1 MLELGVTFSMEQL
14 VIDNDII
21 SMIKKAM
28 DGIPVNEYT
37 LAVDAIKEVGVGND
51 FIGHETTM
59 DNMDLPSDPLV
70 INRDMIGDWR
80 AAGCKNLAEAAHD
93 VVEDVLK
100 NHTVEPLT
108 PEVDAAM
115 KAIVKKADDEFL
127 GSRREARPRPGHQ
140 RRFHR
145 RNPGGRRAL
154 RGQEAV
160 PAPHHGSRQR
170 DERRCRHPDPR
181 DREAPDSTSSTS
193 EGTSP

>member
-28 DGIPVNEYT
+28 DGIPVNDYT

-51 FIGHETTM
+51 FIGHMTTM

-80 AAGCKNLAEAAHD
+80 AAGCKNLAEAAHEI
-93 VVEDVLK
+93 VEDVLK

-127 GSRREARPRPGHQ
+127 KEA
-140 RRFHR
+140 
-145 RNPGGRRAL
+145 
-154 RGQEAV
+154 
-160 PAPHHGSRQR
+160 
-170 DERRCRHPDPR
+170 
-181 DREAPDSTSSTS
+181 
-193 EGTSP
+193 

>member
-28 DGIPVNEYT
+28 DGIPVNDYT

-51 FIGHETTM
+51 FIGHITTM
-59 DNMDLPSDPLV
+59 DNMDLPS
-70 INRDMIGDWR
+70 
-80 AAGCKNLAEAAHD
+80 

-127 GSRREARPRPGHQ
+127 KEA
-140 RRFHR
+140 
-145 RNPGGRRAL
+145 
-154 RGQEAV
+154 
-160 PAPHHGSRQR
+160 
-170 DERRCRHPDPR
+170 
-181 DREAPDSTSSTS
+181 
-193 EGTSP
+193 

>member
-1 MLELGVTFSMEQL
+1 MVPSGSYKTCGSEVTVLLPLKPLIPGEDGLQVPDELRVLRGLGPRVE
-14 VIDNDII
+14 VH
-21 SMIKKAM
+21 
-28 DGIPVNEYT
+28 P
-37 LAVDAIKEVGVGND
+37 AVDAIKEVGVGND

-127 GSRREARPRPGHQ
+127 KEA
-140 RRFHR
+140 
-145 RNPGGRRAL
+145 
-154 RGQEAV
+154 
-160 PAPHHGSRQR
+160 
-170 DERRCRHPDPR
+170 
-181 DREAPDSTSSTS
+181 
-193 EGTSP
+193 

>member
-70 INRDMIGDWR
+70 INRDS
-80 AAGCKNLAEAAHD
+80 L
-93 VVEDVLK
+93 
-100 NHTVEPLT
+100 
-108 PEVDAAM
+108 
-115 KAIVKKADDEFL
+115 
-127 GSRREARPRPGHQ
+127 
-140 RRFHR
+140 
-145 RNPGGRRAL
+145 
-154 RGQEAV
+154 
-160 PAPHHGSRQR
+160 
-170 DERRCRHPDPR
+170 
-181 DREAPDSTSSTS
+181 
-193 EGTSP
+193 